1 MLHLRLFVKNK
12 PKRYKQNLMM
22 DAIKYKCNVVI
33 SLTFFSFIKKTYFL
47 FSAFDASLDPNL
59 CEPAS
64 CNQKTGD
71 QKKKKNNITI
81 HVASVAVILVPLVLA
96 SAAAIIFF
104 LHKRKHL
111 VNFFLFR

>member
-1 MLHLRLFVKNK
+1 
-12 PKRYKQNLMM
+12 
-22 DAIKYKCNVVI
+22 
-33 SLTFFSFIKKTYFL
+33 L

-64 CNQKTGD
+64 CNQKKGD

-104 LHKRKHL
+104 LHKRKLQGNTVSNYHL
-111 VNFFLFR
+111 LSLIKF